1 MTPGVGLFPAGELFC
16 VVPSYVAQQ
25 LRRRLA
31 ARKSLQVQVG
41 LRSGVRP
48 DSSCFCSRP
57 AVVAA
62 LEKLKQE
69 FEFDLTAT
77 VTFDLEANSS
87 QSLQEVS
94 QHILEE
100 LSLELQLLEA
110 LSQPLDY
117 ICVILLLWSYSRS
130 VLGLV

>member
-1 MTPGVGLFPAGELFC
+1 M
-16 VVPSYVAQQ
+16 
-25 LRRRLA
+25 
-31 ARKSLQVQVG
+31 
-41 LRSGVRP
+41 
-48 DSSCFCSRP
+48 
-57 AVVAA
+57 AA